1 MHADVHMH
9 VHVLVCVCVCRG
21 GGGSVAGLRGPYTHE
36 RLSLSLSFL
45 GGEDSPAALRAS
57 PRHRIVGV
65 AAEQVAGALPLAAG
79 LPEVSTEEEREHWQ
93 GACARG
99 VYWLLGCTFNPFMF
113 SWDREVLIKYKVRL
127 VTALHSTHGPQRAA
141 QASIILFVCARRL
154 LSVIIKPTLRLLLIC
169 WTKCGHK
176 LKPYIFLYTRPPRK
190 LNIISIYKLPN
201 IMPCPCPALPVPCPA
216 GAATFPSTP
225 RLALDCGL

>member
-127 VTALHSTHGPQRAA
+127 VTLDSRAA
-141 QASIILFVCARRL
+141 AGSAGVDYFVC
-154 LSVIIKPTLRLLLIC
+154 LR
-169 WTKCGHK
+169 
-176 LKPYIFLYTRPPRK
+176 
-190 LNIISIYKLPN
+190 S
-201 IMPCPCPALPVPCPA
+201 
-216 GAATFPSTP
+216 
-225 RLALDCGL
+225 